1 MPYIYSTMTCGT
13 TFAVYAPKTDPNS
26 LSRVVKRIE
35 IKGGH
40 GLKNPQAIDTPI
52 GVVTKVTDEELELL
66 EQMVAFRQQVESGFL
81 VVDKKQS
88 DPEKKAASMNPKDN
102 SAPLTPK
109 DFEKSEELGEDV
121 PTYKSKRAR
130 L

>member
-81 VVDKKQS
+81 VVDKKQG